1 MRKKIK
7 FQTKAQLTF
16 FILIGFVIL
25 IVMGLVFY
33 VGKQT
38 TGYKTR
44 KETLISQE
52 TAFDITSI
60 RTYITACLGKTAND
74 GMKLLG
80 NQGGVIYEEQGG
92 IGVGGTR
99 PANLSLTLIQGNN
112 EINVSYGLKRA
123 TSSNYSCEGGSGVV
137 CKNNISEVLEGG
149 FKGGHYPWMG
159 FPKPSERNCTD
170 TKGCFGDMLY
180 LPPLDGNGSM
190 YNQLKVY
197 IGNKF
202 EECLDF
208 SVFEDEG
215 FKIEA
220 NGTLVVEVNTTD
232 ETVITVI
239 NYPLNIVDPTTKKY
253 TTLEDFYYDTQVRL
267 RKLHEIAYD
276 LLTYDKNNES
286 FDVTSLFSGIFDEYM
301 EVTVLNHGEQGNEI
315 APSEDNIVK
324 IEDNFSNIPFKF
336 QFGRQNRYPT
346 LENITSPRNIS
357 VGTVFNETYFTN
369 IADVSDPDEESITIY
384 YTSVDLG
391 LARNTSFSK
400 TITAQLCDPYPPV
413 GNGIDG
419 SFTVEVCVSDKHHS
433 PYSCVPGFDKSRD
446 WQFVEFTITG
456 C

>member
-60 RTYITACLGKTAND
+60 RTYVTACLGKTAND

-80 NQGGVIYEEQGG
+80 DQGGVIYPDQGG
-92 IGVGGTR
+92 IGNETR
-99 PANLSLTLIQGNN
+99 PPSLYLILTQGDN
-112 EINVSYGLKRA
+112 EINISYGLKRA
-123 TSSNYSCEGGSGVV
+123 NYTDYLCEGSSIT
-137 CKNNISEVLEGG
+137 CINNISEVYEGT
-149 FKGGHYPWMG
+149 FKGGHYPWMN
-159 FPKPSERNCTD
+159 FPEPSERNCTGN
-170 TKGCFGDMLY
+170 KGCFGDITY
-180 LPPLDGNGSM
+180 LPELDGGGSM
-190 YNQLKVY
+190 YNQLQVY
-197 IGNKF
+197 INNTF
-202 EECLDF
+202 ENCVDF
-208 SVFEDEG
+208 SIFEDEG
-215 FKIEA
+215 FKIEV
-220 NGTLVVEVNTTD
+220 NGTLEVSVNTTN

-239 NYPLNIVDPTTKKY
+239 NYPLNIVNPTTKKHMR
-253 TTLEDFYYDTQVRL
+253 LEDFYYDTNVRL
-267 RKLHEIAYD
+267 RRLHEIAD
-276 LLTYDKNNES
+276 ALLDYDKNDEE
-286 FDVTSLFSGIFDEYM
+286 FDVRDISSSFIDDNM
-301 EVTVLNHGEQGNEI
+301 EITILRHGQQGNEI
-315 APSEDNIVK
+315 APSEDNIVR
-324 IEDNFSNIPFKF
+324 IEDNFPSIPFVF
-336 QFGRQNRYPT
+336 QFARQNRYPT
-346 LENITSPRNIS
+346 LDNITSPRNINVSS
-357 VGTVFNETYFTN
+357 VLNETYFTS
-369 IADVSDPDEESITIY
+369 IANVSDPDEQSITIY